1 MSCRKYE
8 APRHGSLAYCP
19 RKRANTVKQS
29 LRAFPRDD
37 ASKTP
42 HLTAFISY
50 KVGMSHVV
58 RVSERSRPGDKKAK
72 TTRREVFDAVTYLE
86 APPIVIFGVIGYVN
100 TINGLK
106 RKVTYI
112 TQHLN
117 EGIIRRLNKNFYQN
131 KRTDVLKPFM
141 ARHASGEVS
150 NDIEELKKC
159 DIIRVLVHS
168 QCEKIKALK
177 TKKSHILEVQI
188 NGGTVEEKVNY
199 ALENMEKE
207 IHVRDVFDH
216 QEIIDTVAVTK
227 GKGVQGVTKRFGTRI
242 LPRKTNK
249 GLRKVACIG
258 AWHPS
263 RVMWTVAR
271 AGQMGFHR
279 RTEVNK
285 KIYQMGNGKDML
297 KTEFDLTSK
306 SVNPVG
312 GFPHYGSI
320 NNDYLMIKGSISGPR
335 KRVITLR
342 KSLFINFNA
351 KNKEEINIK
360 FVDTSSKIGRGRF
373 QTLDEKKAFYGA
385 TKKRVT
391 AMAEAE

>member
-131 KRTDVLKPFM
+131 KSTDVLKPFM

>member
-37 ASKTP
+37 TTKKP

-86 APPIVIFGVIGYVN
+86 APPMVIFGIVGYVN

-112 TQHLN
+112 TEHLS

-131 KRTDVLKPFM
+131 KNTDVLKPFVE
-141 ARHASGEVS
+141 RHATGQVQS
-150 NDIEELKKC
+150 DIEELKRC
-159 DIIRVLVHS
+159 DIIRVYVHS
-168 QCEKIKALK
+168 QCEKIKALN
-177 TKKSHILEVQI
+177 TKKSHILEVQV
-188 NGGTVEEKVNY
+188 NGGSIEDKVNY

-207 IHVRDVFDH
+207 INVRDVFDS
-216 QEIIDTVAVTK
+216 QEVIDTVAVTK

-242 LPRKTNK
+242 LPRKTGK

-285 KIYQMGNGKDML
+285 KIYQMGNGKEVL

-306 SVNPVG
+306 TVNPVG

-320 NNDYLMIKGSISGPR
+320 NNDYLMIKGSISGPK

-342 KSLFINFNA
+342 KSLFSNFSA

-373 QTLDEKKAFYGA
+373 QTLDEKRAFYGA